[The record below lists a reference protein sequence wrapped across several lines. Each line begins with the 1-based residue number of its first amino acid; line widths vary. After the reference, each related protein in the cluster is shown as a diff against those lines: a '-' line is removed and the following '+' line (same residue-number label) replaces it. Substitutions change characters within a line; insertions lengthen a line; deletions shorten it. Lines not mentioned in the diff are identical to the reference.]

1 MHDSPTP
8 VAYYQNVRGLNTK
21 LPEIYN
27 ALASCHYDIIA
38 FSETFLNDS
47 VHNSEIS
54 NIITQS
60 IGVTE
65 NIQMFIVNVVVV
77 SFLRLNQILP
87 RINMIFVICFHF
99 DSLIELLTNATSS
112 FAMS

>member
-54 NIITQS
+54 NNNYTIYRSDRKYSDVHCQRGG
-60 IGVTE
+60 GVLLAVKS
-65 NIQMFIVNVVVV
+65 NFASYKYDFCN
-77 SFLRLNQILP
+77 LLP
-87 RINMIFVICFHF
+87 F
-99 DSLIELLTNATSS
+99 
-112 FAMS
+112 